1 VSKRLV
7 SRRRDGRFDI
17 RLGSDERS
25 VLGAVLGE
33 LRELIVQPDDPS
45 LRRLFPPAYPEDAQR
60 ENEYQVLT
68 HDELLDRRLAA
79 IDTVEASL
87 RSDVLDQEQLMAWMS
102 AVNDLR
108 LVLGT
113 RLDVAED
120 MDLPEPDDPDAPAF
134 GLYHF
139 LSYVLAELVDAA
151 GA

>member
-1 VSKRLV
+1 V
-7 SRRRDGRFDI
+7 SRRRDGRYDV

-45 LRRLFPPAYPEDAQR
+45 LRRLFPPAYPDDAKRQ
-60 ENEYQVLT
+60 NEYQLLT

-79 IDTVEASL
+79 IDVVEASL
-87 RSDVLDQEQLMAWMS
+87 HADVLDQEQLMAWMS

-113 RLDVAED
+113 RLDVAEE
-120 MDLPEPDDPDAPAF
+120 MEFPEPDDPTAPAF

-139 LSYVLAELVDAA
+139 LSYVLNELVDAA

>member
-1 VSKRLV
+1 MSKRLV

-33 LRELIVQPDDPS
+33 LRELIVEPDDPS
-45 LRRLFPPAYPEDAQR
+45 LRRLFPPAYPDDDRRQ
-60 ENEYQVLT
+60 NEYQVLT

-79 IDTVEASL
+79 IDVVEASL
-87 RSDVLDQEQLMAWMS
+87 RSDVLDEEQLMAWMS

-120 MDLPEPDDPDAPAF
+120 MDFPEAGDPTAPAF